1 MDQIIKSI
9 QQIIYTQQWSINI
22 ILILFILFQLLSSL
36 DRYKD
41 VDIMCN
47 DEPLYKDHTLKF
59 VYVTRWRTKEPPMKL
74 HYIPKV
80 NINILGQI
88 LNEQYKSPT
97 Q

>member
-1 MDQIIKSI
+1 MNRIIKTI
-9 QQIIYTQQWSINI
+9 PQIIYTNATQQGSINI
-22 ILILFILFQLLSSL
+22 ILILFQLLSSL

-80 NINILGQI
+80 NINIVGQI
-88 LNEQYKSPT
+88 LNE
-97 Q
+97 